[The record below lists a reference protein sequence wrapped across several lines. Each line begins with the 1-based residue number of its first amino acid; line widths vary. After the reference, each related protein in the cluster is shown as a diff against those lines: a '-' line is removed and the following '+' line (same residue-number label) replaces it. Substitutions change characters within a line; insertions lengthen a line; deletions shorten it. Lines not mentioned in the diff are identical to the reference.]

1 MEEKPKIKNKRLMDP
16 YEAMELSRKFP
27 KNKSVPKRIYDAMQQ
42 ANEDDKKKFEMIIE
56 GLYVTAIDNEDF
68 EVLNKYFG

>member
-1 MEEKPKIKNKRLMDP
+1 MTP

-42 ANEDDKKKFEMIIE
+42 ANEDDKKKFVMIIE
-56 GLYVTAIDNEDF
+56 GLYVTAIDDEDF

>member
-1 MEEKPKIKNKRLMDP
+1 MDP

-56 GLYVTAIDNEDF
+56 GLYIDAKVDEDF
-68 EVLNKYFG
+68 ELLFKYFGEQNESR

>member
-1 MEEKPKIKNKRLMDP
+1 MTP

-27 KNKSVPKRIYDAMQQ
+27 KNKSVPKRIFYAMQQ
-42 ANEDDKKKFEMIIE
+42 ANEDDKKKFGMIIE
-56 GLYVTAIDNEDF
+56 GLYVTAIDDEDF

>member
-42 ANEDDKKKFEMIIE
+42 ANEDDKKKFGMIIE
-56 GLYVTAIDNEDF
+56 GLYITALDDEDF
-68 EVLNKYFG
+68 ELLNKYFG

>member
-1 MEEKPKIKNKRLMDP
+1 MDP

-42 ANEDDKKKFEMIIE
+42 ANEDDKKKFGMIIE
-56 GLYVTAIDNEDF
+56 GLYVTAIDDEDF